1 MSLYNMLFGMN
12 EIAPALLFILDLNQ
26 PDKIWDSG
34 RFRDIYLNE
43 DGTSIILYTRNGG
56 GNRRHWDLSHSKY
69 KEGPDCPCPGCIIT
83 YKLKKHPNYIRDYD
97 DDFDSTYAYVE
108 FGVPKQ
114 FREIAESLATGKK
127 PQSIREKFD
136 NYMERI
142 KAGKEQIPEELAKI
156 FRKMKKDLKKQKWE

>member
-1 MSLYNMLFGMN
+1 MSLYNMLFGTN
-12 EIAPALLFILDLNQ
+12 KIASTLLFILDLNQ

-56 GNRRHWDLSHSKY
+56 GNRRHWDLSYSKY
-69 KEGPDCPCPGCIIT
+69 KEGPDCPCPGCTLT
-83 YKLKKHPNYIRDYD
+83 YKLKKHPNYIKDYD

-114 FREIAESLATGKK
+114 FKEIAESLATGKK
-127 PQSIREKFD
+127 PQSIHEKFD
-136 NYMERI
+136 NYIEKI

-156 FRKMKKDLKKQKWE
+156 FRKI

>member
-1 MSLYNMLFGMN
+1 MSLYNMLFGTN
-12 EIAPALLFILDLNQ
+12 EIAPLLLFILDLNQ
-26 PDKIWDSG
+26 PDNKWDSG

-43 DGTSIILYTRNGG
+43 NGTRIILYTRNGG

-114 FREIAESLATGKK
+114 FREIAEGLATGKK
-127 PQSIREKFD
+127 PQSVHEKFSA
-136 NYMERI
+136 YMERI
-142 KAGKEQIPEELAKI
+142 KAGKEQIPEEIEKI
-156 FRKMKKDLKKQKWE
+156 FREIKRELKKQGS

>member
-1 MSLYNMLFGMN
+1 MLFGTN
-12 EIAPALLFILDLNQ
+12 KIAPALLFILDLNQ

-34 RFRDIYLNE
+34 RYRDIYLNE
-43 DGTSIILYTRNGG
+43 DGTIIILYTRNGG

-108 FGVPKQ
+108 FEVPKQ
-114 FREIAESLATGKK
+114 FKEIAESLATGKK
-127 PQSIREKFD
+127 PQSIHEKFD
-136 NYMERI
+136 KYIEKI

-156 FRKMKKDLKKQKWE
+156 FRKIQRELKNWE

>member
-1 MSLYNMLFGMN
+1 MSLYNMLFGTN
-12 EIAPALLFILDLNQ
+12 EIASTLLFILDLDQ
-26 PDKIWDSG
+26 LDKKWDSG

-43 DGTSIILYTRNGG
+43 DETRIILYTRNGG
-56 GNRRHWDLSHSKY
+56 GNRRHWDLTHSKY

-83 YKLKKHPNYIRDYD
+83 YKLKKHPNYIKDYD

-114 FREIAESLATGKK
+114 FREIAESLATRKK
-127 PQSIREKFD
+127 PESIREKFD

-142 KAGKEQIPEELAKI
+142 KAGKAQIPEEIEKI
-156 FRKMKKDLKKQKWE
+156 LRK